1 MPNHSMYTILIVDDN
16 AQNLFALRS
25 LLENRSTST
34 FLKQRQD

>member
-25 LLENRSTST
+25 LLENSLNRQRS
-34 FLKQRQD
+34 